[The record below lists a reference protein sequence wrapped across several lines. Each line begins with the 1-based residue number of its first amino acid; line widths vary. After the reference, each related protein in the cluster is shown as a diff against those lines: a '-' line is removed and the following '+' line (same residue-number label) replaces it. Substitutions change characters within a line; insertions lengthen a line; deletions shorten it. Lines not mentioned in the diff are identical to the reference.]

1 MSNELLIGI
10 AVGENQIFVV
20 TCSVSYPIDAKSA
33 IHSISILICHT
44 TPWSITAP
52 ATLTF
57 PAIVAPL
64 TSLPGVT
71 SRHVRPVEF
80 KCAKGDEM
88 INDQLEDFS
97 GASNVE
103 PWLCLI
109 QKDNGALERRKPS
122 PVSMEEGSRQ
132 QGIKL

>member
-1 MSNELLIGI
+1 
-10 AVGENQIFVV
+10 
-20 TCSVSYPIDAKSA
+20 
-33 IHSISILICHT
+33 
-44 TPWSITAP
+44 
-52 ATLTF
+52 
-57 PAIVAPL
+57 
-64 TSLPGVT
+64 
-71 SRHVRPVEF
+71 
-80 KCAKGDEM
+80 M